1 MSLTYRPEID
11 GLRAIAVTSVIL
23 FHSGLVPL
31 SGGFAGVD
39 VFFVISGFLVTSI
52 LLKDLG
58 AGRHTVWR
66 FYERR
71 VRRILPAL
79 LVMLTVTSLAAA
91 VLMIPPQL
99 QAYSK
104 SLVAVLLF
112 LSNFL
117 FGANS
122 GYFSPALEEAPL
134 LHTWSLSIE
143 EQYYL
148 LFPVILSG
156 LLRRGPRAVTLGLWA
171 MAGASLALAQWGA
184 LVKPEM
190 NFFFSLSRFWELLA
204 GSLAAWAVHRRPLG
218 AHGPVALLG
227 LGLILASMVL
237 HSERTAYPS
246 VHTVIP
252 VIGSVLVLLFAGQGT
267 MVGRFL
273 SLRPV
278 VGVGLISYSAY
289 LWHQPLFALLRV
301 SAFEAPP
308 DWAVWGMV
316 GLSYLLGWLS
326 WRWVEQPFRRPTGRW
341 LPTPRAL
348 FSGAALACGAMLIV
362 GAVELASKGNDRLWR
377 LAHPDQATVLD
388 LILTAQR
395 DTALPASDGPCRF
408 NLTRLTE
415 PEKTRIRSCAAQHGP
430 AAVVLG
436 DSHGVDMFNAMK
448 QAGHAR
454 FLLGVANGGCRPAD
468 DDAACP
474 FADFLTLVQAEPQ
487 LFGQILFVQSGAYLL
502 LGPDGREGSRQLFT
516 RASLHKPMPAFG
528 VNTKALGQ
536 IEAYLKA
543 LHSAGV
549 PVLWVS
555 PRIEPHIAASRVLR
569 SGCAT
574 VPALRAGQV
583 AAFDR
588 LDLAV
593 GDAAVRA
600 GVAHLPM
607 SAYGFDLAQ
616 DFMTCDALYW
626 SDGDHWSSAGEA
638 RFGARLLPQLPGAF
652 R

>member
-1 MSLTYRPEID
+1 MSLAYRPEID

-58 AGRHTVWR
+58 SGTHTVLR

-79 LVMLTVTSLAAA
+79 FVMLAVTSVAAT

-99 QAYSK
+99 AAYSK

-148 LFPVILSG
+148 LFPLMLSA
-156 LLRRGPRAVTLGLWA
+156 LMRRGPRAVTLGLWG
-171 MAGASLALAQWGA
+171 MAVASLALAQWGA
-184 LVKPEM
+184 QAKPEM

-204 GSLAAWAVHRRPLG
+204 GSLAATILHRRPVRAQG
-218 AHGPVALLG
+218 AVAWVG
-227 LGLILASMVL
+227 LGMILASMVL

-246 VHTVIP
+246 LHTLVP
-252 VIGSVLVLLFAGQGT
+252 VTGSALVLLFAGQGT
-267 MVGRFL
+267 IVGRVL

-301 SAFEAPP
+301 SSFEAPP
-308 DWAVWGMV
+308 DAALWGMV
-316 GLSYLLGWLS
+316 GLSYVLGWIS
-326 WRWVEQPFRRPTGRW
+326 WRWVEQPFRRPTERW
-341 LPTPRAL
+341 LPAPRAL
-348 FSGAALACGAMLIV
+348 FSSAALVCGAMLFV
-362 GAVELASKGNDRLWR
+362 GALGLVSKGNDRLWR
-377 LAHPDQATVLD
+377 LGHSDQAAVLD
-388 LILTAQR
+388 LILTAQK

-408 NLTRLTE
+408 NLTSLAE
-415 PEKTRIRSCAAQHGP
+415 PEKDRIRRCAAQHGP

-448 QAGHAR
+448 LVGHAP

-474 FADFLTLVQAEPQ
+474 FGDFLTLVEAEPA
-487 LFGQILFVQSGAYLL
+487 LFRQILFVQSGAYLL

-516 RASLHKPMPAFG
+516 RAPLHKPMPDFG
-528 VNTKALGQ
+528 VNTQALGR
-536 IEAYLKA
+536 IEVYLKA

-555 PRIEPHIAASRVLR
+555 PRIEPHIAANRVLR

-574 VPALRAGQV
+574 VPVLRQGQV
-583 AAFDR
+583 AAFER

-593 GDAAVRA
+593 AEAAGRA

-607 SAYGFDLAQ
+607 AAYGFDIAK

-626 SDGDHWSSAGEA
+626 SDGDHWSTAGEA
-638 RFGARLLPQLPGAF
+638 RFGARLMAQMPAAF